1 MHNIADCLV
10 FVLKRPRP
18 VLNLL
23 LLPLFLVLVVH
34 RFVKMIQQHQNL
46 SMLMQTISMRAN
58 PVNIKSPTV
67 ETINIDNKFGTVHKG
82 KHQVWTF
89 KFDIEYDGAY
99 TDVNGDDAGLLL
111 DDLNFIPVTI
121 NLDETANISP
131 AIFNTRHDEDCN
143 TIISVVSG

>member
-1 MHNIADCLV
+1 MKEIVIRTLV
-10 FVLKRPRP
+10 DITETRQ
-18 VLNLL
+18 
-23 LLPLFLVLVVH
+23 H
-34 RFVKMIQQHQNL
+34 RKEQGKEMAYQQQQNL

-58 PVNIKSPTV
+58 PVNIKSPIV
-67 ETINIDNKFGTVHKG
+67 ETINIDNKFGTAHNG

-111 DDLNFIPVTI
+111 DDLNFIPVTVG
-121 NLDETANISP
+121 LDETANISP

>member
-1 MHNIADCLV
+1 MKEIVIRTLV
-10 FVLKRPRP
+10 DITETRQ
-18 VLNLL
+18 
-23 LLPLFLVLVVH
+23 H
-34 RFVKMIQQHQNL
+34 RKEQGKEMAYQQQQNL

-58 PVNIKSPTV
+58 PVNIKSPIV

-111 DDLNFIPVTI
+111 DDLNFIPVTVG
-121 NLDETANISP
+121 LDETANISP